1 MRLTDESA
9 ASHGNDNSSISI
21 DRIQEI
27 LRGVKEEQ
35 YHQKNKDYTRQKD
48 LIAYHNISQDNLD
61 KAIKL
66 SGLAIPSIDITKK
79 RTSATLAILPC
90 LCHRMW

>member
-1 MRLTDESA
+1 MQKEFCQTIIAYQMGSVHVNTYKNKIELSHPMRLTDESA

-35 YHQKNKDYTRQKD
+35 YHQKNKDYTGQKD
-48 LIAYHNISQDNLD
+48 LIAYHNIS
-61 KAIKL
+61 
-66 SGLAIPSIDITKK
+66 
-79 RTSATLAILPC
+79 
-90 LCHRMW
+90 

>member
-35 YHQKNKDYTRQKD
+35 YHQKNKDYTGQKD

-79 RTSATLAILPC
+79 RTSAILAILPC